1 MVRVLITVGG
11 LMTRYQIPFSWGG
24 FGAR

>member
-1 MVRVLITVGG
+1 VRVLITVGG

-24 FGAR
+24 FSAR